1 MPASETQHTSGHGT
15 PKIAALF
22 SEAADSGWVTH
33 IDGPREGELGEE
45 AVSLGVE
52 RPDDAV
58 VVSGRHSG
66 GAAATEFRNAEVHS
80 VHMLLSPNL
89 KLAI

>member
-1 MPASETQHTSGHGT
+1 LLVAT
-15 PKIAALF
+15 LF
-22 SEAADSGWVTH
+22 SEATEIVTLEQWMETH

>member
-1 MPASETQHTSGHGT
+1 ME
-15 PKIAALF
+15 
-22 SEAADSGWVTH
+22 TH

-58 VVSGRHSG
+58 VVRGRHSS
-66 GAAATEFRNAEVHS
+66 GAAATEFVQKCTSSFSSHD
-80 VHMLLSPNL
+80 P
-89 KLAI
+89 KLVFRIWNS